1 MANFNKVFL
10 MGNLTR
16 EPELRV
22 TPGGLSICKFGLAVN
37 RVFSDREGNKKEET
51 TFVDIDSFG
60 KQAELISKYMTKGR
74 PIFVEGR
81 LRLDQW
87 ETNTGDKRSRMV
99 VVLDNFQFLGGREGG
114 QGGQGGGD
122 YQSSSEDGGDN
133 EPTRNPEKHSP
144 PPRPASKPASSS
156 DDVEE
161 DVPF

>member
-1 MANFNKVFL
+1 MASLNKVFL

-37 RVFSDREGNKKEET
+37 RTFSDKEGNKRDET

-87 ETNTGDKRSRMV
+87 EGNTGEKRSRMV
-99 VVLDNFQFLGGREGG
+99 VVLENFQFLGGREGG
-114 QGGQGGGD
+114 GGGGD
-122 YQSSSEDGGDN
+122 YQSSGEDG
-133 EPTRNPEKHSP
+133 ESSPPARQVEQHSP
-144 PPRPASKPASSS
+144 PRRPAPKPATPP